1 MTTEQY
7 AIPGLKNVLY
17 IDLTSQGYYIKDR
30 RDLYERYIGGVGVAT
45 NLMLEEYTEGTGP
58 LDPEMPVILSTGPLS
73 GVYPTCTKTVALF
86 RSPLNGEMGESYAGG
101 HLAMSMRYSGFETI
115 VIKGASKYPVYVAIH
130 NDRVSFRDAS
140 SIWNLSSAIDV
151 GKILREVEPGAGR
164 RSIIRIGPAGEKG
177 VTYASVNV
185 DTYRHFGRLGL
196 GTVFGAKKLKALIV
210 SGNEEI
216 KSPEHKAYR
225 KTYSMLYDTIVKT
238 GLTEKYHNLGTSENI
253 LVLNALRGL
262 PTRNLQATSFE
273 GAETISG
280 ELFAE
285 KYLIRRV
292 SCAGC
297 PIGCVHVAMLRRP
310 FSKAHEYE
318 TLNISYDYELIYAL
332 GSNLGVSDPEAVL
345 ELIDACEKAGV
356 DIISMGGVLAWATEM
371 QQRGII
377 STDETMGLKFSWGDK
392 AAYLKAIDLVV
403 KAPNDFYEALGKGV
417 NYASKKYGGA
427 DFAIHLGGLEI
438 PGYHTGLGNILGLT
452 VGFRHSHLDNAGY
465 AADQIAFNSPLSDE
479 KIVEY
484 IIEEEDRRSVL
495 NCMISCLFARNVY
508 TFKNIIEALKSIAI
522 EKTEE
527 ELKELGKDIFRK
539 KYELKDK
546 FGFKFEQLTLPKRF
560 FEIASTTGKLEEE
573 RVRRAIELYRQKRG
587 VGGLKFTAR

>member
-17 IDLTSQGYYIKDR
+17 IDLTSHSYHIEDR
-30 RDLYERYIGGVGVAT
+30 RDLYEKYIGGVGVAT
-45 NLMLEEYTEGTGP
+45 NLMLEEYTEGTDP
-58 LDPEMPVILSTGPLS
+58 LDPEIPIILSTGPLS

-86 RSPLNGEMGESYAGG
+86 RSPLNGELGESYAGG
-101 HLAMSMRYSGFETI
+101 HLAMSLRYSGFETI
-115 VIKGASKYPVYVAIH
+115 VIKGSSKYPVYVAIH
-130 NDRVSFRDAS
+130 NDKVSFRDAS

-151 GKILREVEPGAGR
+151 GKILREVETGAGR
-164 RSIIRIGPAGEKG
+164 RSIIRIGPAGERG

-196 GTVFGAKKLKALIV
+196 GTVFGAKKLKALLV
-210 SGNEEI
+210 AGNEEI
-216 KSPEHKAYR
+216 RSPQHKDYK
-225 KTYSMLYDTIVKT
+225 KTYSKFYDIIVKS

-253 LVLNALRGL
+253 LVLNALKGL
-262 PTRNLQATSFE
+262 PTRNLQSTSFE

-292 SCAGC
+292 SCSGC
-297 PIGCVHVAMLRRP
+297 PIGCVHVAMLRHP

-318 TLNISYDYELIYAL
+318 ILNISYDYELIYAL
-332 GSNLGVSDPEAVL
+332 GTNLGVADPEAVL

-356 DIISMGGVLAWATEM
+356 DIISMGVVLAWATEM
-371 QQRGII
+371 QQRGMI
-377 STDETMGLKFSWGDK
+377 STDETLGLELSWGDK

-403 KAPNDFYEALGKGV
+403 KALNDFYAALGKGV
-417 NYASKKYGGA
+417 VYASKKYGGQE
-427 DFAIHLGGLEI
+427 FAVQLGGLEI
-438 PGYHTGLGNILGLT
+438 PGYHTGLGNMLGLT

-465 AADQIAFNSPLSDE
+465 AADQASFNRQLSDE
-479 KIVEY
+479 KIVEN

-495 NCMISCLFARNVY
+495 NCMVSCLFARNVY
-508 TFKNIIEALKSIAI
+508 TYQNIIEALKSIGI

-527 ELKELGKDIFRK
+527 ELKELSRDIFRK
-539 KYELKDK
+539 KYELKKK
-546 FGFKFEQLTLPKRF
+546 FGFKFEQITLPKRF
-560 FEIASTTGKLEEE
+560 FETASTTGMLEEE
-573 RVRRAIELYRQKRG
+573 RVRRAIEMYRKKRG
-587 VGGLKFTAR
+587 V